1 MSQTAAVFSEHV
13 NVQVQLPD
21 KDAEIMPGVTWGG
34 VEEFPSPAYWVYQVL
49 ARRVIGTTIKHRLG
63 TTLAE
68 EVAACLLGGHGIP
81 ASVGLAAFRTV
92 RDVGLLSGT
101 PTEEELLAVL
111 KAPMDIAGRQ
121 VRYRFAAQK
130 ARYLSKSL
138 ATIAGARPPQQ
149 SGRALRDW
157 LLDLPGVGHKTASW
171 IARNWLD
178 ADDVAILDIHILRAG
193 ALGGFMDQRLT
204 VERNYLELEEQFL
217 EFSRCVRVRASE
229 LDSVIWTEM
238 MQSPRSVSRLL
249 DGNLRGVMT
258 TTAPRRRTRSAQA
271 PSKRRA
277 DARQTSLF
285 K

>member
-21 KDAEIMPGVTWGG
+21 KDAEVMPGVAWGG

-81 ASVGLAAFRTV
+81 ANVGLAAFRTV
-92 RDVGLLSGT
+92 RDAGLLCGA
-101 PTEEELLAVL
+101 PAEEDLLELL
-111 KAPMDIAGRQ
+111 KRPIDIGGRP

-130 ARYLSKSL
+130 ARYLSRSL
-138 ATIAGARPPQQ
+138 AAIASSKPPQQ
-149 SGRALRDW
+149 TGRELRDW
-157 LLDLPGVGHKTASW
+157 LLNLPGIGHKTASW

-204 VERNYLELEEQFL
+204 VERNYLELEQQFL
-217 EFSRCVRVRASE
+217 EFSRCVRIRASE

-238 MQSPRSVSRLL
+238 MTSPRSVSRLL
-249 DGNLRGVMT
+249 EGNLGGVMT
-258 TTAPRRRTRSAQA
+258 TAAPRRRAKSAQA
-271 PSKRRA
+271 TDKRRT
-277 DARQTSLF
+277 DTRQTSLF

>member
-21 KDAEIMPGVTWGG
+21 KDAEVMPGVAWGG

-92 RDVGLLSGT
+92 RDAGLLSGT
-101 PTEEELLAVL
+101 PTEEELLTVL
-111 KAPMDIAGRQ
+111 KAPMDVAGRP

-193 ALGGFMDQRLT
+193 ALGGFMDQSLT

-238 MQSPRSVSRLL
+238 MMSPRSVSRLL
-249 DGNLRGVMT
+249 DGNLSGVMT
-258 TTAPRRRTRSAQA
+258 TAAPRRRAKSADA
-271 PSKRRA
+271 PNKRRA
-277 DARQTSLF
+277 DTRQTSLF